1 MAAWGRLR
9 RIEEGW
15 MQSRDQCPRETP
27 NRKCL
32 GGQLDGLVVVAVAV
46 VVVVLDKKE

>member
-1 MAAWGRLR
+1 MVAAWGMLR
-9 RIEEGW
+9 RIEEKL
-15 MQSRDQCPRETP
+15 MQSRNQRLRETP

-32 GGQLDGLVVVAVAV
+32 GGQLDGVVVV